1 MNIDEVR
8 DEIKRRWRE
17 LWPPDKDRGH
27 NAGVICPLCGNGSG
41 ADGDGVRPV
50 KGSDVV
56 LHCFKCGFSGSALEL
71 LGAENGV
78 PLVTKK
84 QDDKKIVRRVAS
96 LRGDD
101 FKRAIE
107 IGARRLS
114 LFVDWQNGSAAACK
128 PSASGKKGAV
138 GMNFHKEEKS
148 GSKPPGK
155 DFTAFL
161 EKARD
166 GLDDARAV
174 EYLARRGIS
183 IETARAVGLGFC
195 NSWKNPK
202 GGKTESPRL
211 IVPFENGCGYLA
223 RAVDDVKEGVKQNG
237 GVVGLFGSVDAL
249 KGSDVVFVVE
259 GWADAC
265 SVIQAGYN
273 AIALNGSGSAMG
285 AKLIEAA
292 SGFSGFFLLAL
303 DADDAGKKG
312 ADDLG
317 AMLTAA
323 GVPFSVV
330 DICGGF
336 KDENDFLINDPDGF
350 SFACLEAHENAK
362 VAAEKAARPDSIL
375 QYVNGGGW
383 REDVKRGS
391 ANREKTG
398 FPALDAWLGG
408 GLYEGLTV
416 LSGFPS
422 LGKTSLLWQI
432 GENVA
437 SGGCHTLFFS
447 LEMSRADMLAKSL
460 SRRAFANGR
469 DVTSD
474 DAQSGR
480 DDCSRELKEILQDVG
495 ARLEVVEGS
504 FGYGIEAIRKR
515 AILAKRRG
523 GRLCVF
529 VDYLQAAAD
538 YKGGGSEITAISDT
552 AKAFRQLAREL
563 HCPIVCASSTARTNY
578 NSAVDLG
585 VFYGSGGIES
595 AADCAA
601 GLQLSAVYSQEY
613 IDAGR
618 ERQGGKEKQA
628 SIIDKAAAESPRG
641 VSFIGLKNR
650 RGQMKKR
657 IDFLFDA
664 RHCTFLEK
672 AGEVFGY
679 ECEDEIP
686 FSDDELSF
694 LSAAPQSAGG

>member
-1 MNIDEVR
+1 MKAEEAR

-17 LWPPDKDRGH
+17 LWPHDKGKGE
-27 NAGVICPLCGNGSG
+27 NQGVICPLCQNGSG
-41 ADGDGVRPV
+41 ADGDGVKQDRR
-50 KGSDVV
+50 KEGLF
-56 LHCFKCGFSGSALEL
+56 LHCFKCGFNGDAITLLEKELHAGYRQALEE
-71 LGAENGV
+71 GA
-78 PLVTKK
+78 K
-84 QDDKKIVRRVAS
+84 
-96 LRGDD
+96 
-101 FKRAIE
+101 
-107 IGARRLS
+107 RLS
-114 LFVDWQNGSAAACK
+114 LSVEWKNGGTAALK
-128 PSASGKKGAV
+128 PPAQTSGNRAGSPAKPPTGTNYHA
-138 GMNFHKEEKS
+138 GEEKPL
-148 GSKPPGK
+148 KM
-155 DFTAFL
+155 DFSPFI
-161 EKARD
+161 ES
-166 GLDDARAV
+166 ARAGLEDERAR
-174 EYLARRGIS
+174 EYLERRGIS
-183 IETARAVGLGFC
+183 IETAAAYRLGYVAE
-195 NSWKNPK
+195 WTNPATGRK
-202 GGKTESPRL
+202 QSGGRL
-211 IVPFENGCGYLA
+211 IVPFAGDCGYLA
-223 RAVDDVKEGVKQNG
+223 RSIGGDEKGAKQNG
-237 GVVGLFGSVDAL
+237 GAVGLFGDAL
-249 KGSDVVFVVE
+249 KGSGVVFIVE
-259 GWADAC
+259 GWADAL
-265 SVIQAGYN
+265 SIIEAGKENGAEYH
-273 AIALNGSGSAMG
+273 AIALNGAANGS
-285 AKLIEAA
+285 KLIEAA
-292 SGFSGFFLLAL
+292 ADFSGVFLIAL
-303 DADDAGKKG
+303 DADEAGRKAAEK
-312 ADDLG
+312 LS
-317 AMLTAA
+317 AMMQEA
-323 GVPFSVV
+323 GFLFSVA
-330 DICGGF
+330 DLCGGC
-336 KDENDFLINDPDGF
+336 KDENEFLVMDRAGF
-350 SFACLEAHENAK
+350 SFACLEAHETATA
-362 VAAEKAARPDSIL
+362 VAEQAARPDSIEA
-375 QYVNGGGW
+375 YITGGGW
-383 REDVKRGS
+383 REDVERGKQ
-391 ANREKTG
+391 NREKTG
-398 FPALDAWLGG
+398 FPALDDWLGG

-416 LSGFPS
+416 ISGFPS

-437 SGGCHTLFFS
+437 ATGCHVIFFS

-601 GLQLSAVYSQEY
+601 GLQLSAVYSREY

-618 ERQGGKEKQA
+618 ERQGGKDKQA

-664 RHCTFLEK
+664 RHCTFSEK
-672 AGEVFGY
+672 AGDVFEN
-679 ECEDEIP
+679 ECDDEIP